1 MSGNGQEFTS
11 SSSDWQACL
20 NTFFPLL
27 FYQFN
32 KNKRTPSNQL
42 SLLTRPVRCQ
52 RVSAERQPV
61 QERPVHQH
69 AGNLPV
75 LLWHWLP
82 GHTRPPELRGWVS
95 KKKEKKE
102 RKEKRLWRI
111 QFWSAWS
118 FNRPRPGWMPHCNC
132 GPLSMADIDEC
143 TIMNGGC
150 ETHCTNSEGSY
161 ECSCSEGYALMPDLR
176 TCSGIHTTLPART
189 ERLQT
194 HIALLISCIYMLMYV
209 METLYAWISTSLF
222 LFYFSVECCIFFYTL
237 LIQQHSDE
245 VTLCTIVGEKKKAF
259 RQPQNFTQCK
269 VLPWHIFRK
278 NLFFAAA
285 SVRHKCKLLFFIF
298 IGNRKERKYQN
309 LIHLLD
315 LGVWHCLAEASS
327 FWRCTCTKPECLL
340 EVEGVQK
347 LISATEMYPSFF
359 CAYLNIVNIPTV
371 HRCTRYAHNIVWLYV
386 FCRLCQTST
395 SARKLPTSAT
405 EASAPTSPGSTAAC
419 ATTASWPPSTWG
431 RVSVSSKRHPFT
443 CP

>member
-1 MSGNGQEFTS
+1 MHHYERRLWNPLHQLRGQLRVQLQRGLRSDARPQDLLRYSHNSASQDRTPPDTYS
-11 SSSDWQACL
+11 SSYFMYIYVNVCDGNPVCM
-20 NTFFPLL
+20 NI
-27 FYQFN
+27 N
-32 KNKRTPSNQL
+32 KPL
-42 SLLTRPVRCQ
+42 SLLLFCR
-52 RVSAERQPV
+52 
-61 QERPVHQH
+61 
-69 AGNLPV
+69 
-75 LLWHWLP
+75 
-82 GHTRPPELRGWVS
+82 
-95 KKKEKKE
+95 
-102 RKEKRLWRI
+102 
-111 QFWSAWS
+111 
-118 FNRPRPGWMPHCNC
+118 
-132 GPLSMADIDEC
+132 
-143 TIMNGGC
+143 
-150 ETHCTNSEGSY
+150 
-161 ECSCSEGYALMPDLR
+161 
-176 TCSGIHTTLPART
+176 
-189 ERLQT
+189 
-194 HIALLISCIYMLMYV
+194 MLH
-209 METLYAWISTSLF
+209 
-222 LFYFSVECCIFFYTL
+222 FFYTL

-245 VTLCTIVGEKKKAF
+245 VTLCTIVGKKKKAF

-278 NLFFAAA
+278 NLFLQ
-285 SVRHKCKLLFFIF
+285 LLQSDTNANYFFFIF

-347 LISATEMYPSFF
+347 LLSTTEMYPSFF

-371 HRCTRYAHNIVWLYV
+371 HRCTRYAHNIVWLHV